1 MSSTLSSTLKFLGG
15 LGVGAAIGYF
25 VRDSSVGQKTSEPP
39 EPPEPFSLIV
49 PNITCHD
56 LQTGQ
61 VLYKR
66 EYYGGGGPEPNG
78 WTYCLFGY
86 GPGDDYLCDDVIVL
100 MAWDGIG
107 RKVNINCT
115 KLCDDAVDIKYN
127 NILQFTL
134 PQNSGVPE
142 KELRTNFAWFQVT
155 Y

>member
-1 MSSTLSSTLKFLGG
+1 MSSTLKFLGG
-15 LGVGAAIGYF
+15 LGVGGAIGYF
-25 VRDSSVGQKTSEPP
+25 VRGPKTS

-66 EYYGGGGPEPNG
+66 EYYGGGPEPNG
-78 WTYCLFGY
+78 WIHGLFGY

-115 KLCDDAVDIKYN
+115 KLCDEAVEIKYN
-127 NILQFTL
+127 NRLQTILV
-134 PQNSGVPE
+134 QNSGLPE
-142 KELRTNFAWFQVT
+142 KEVGGNFAWFQVT

>member
-1 MSSTLSSTLKFLGG
+1 VLKFLGG

-25 VRDSSVGQKTSEPP
+25 VRDSFVGPKTSEPS
-39 EPPEPFSLIV
+39 EPFSLIV

-66 EYYGGGGPEPNG
+66 AYYGSAKEPNG

-86 GPGDDYLCDDVIVL
+86 GPGDDYQCDDVIVL

-115 KLCDDAVDIKYN
+115 NLCDEAVEIKYN
-127 NILQFTL
+127 NRLQTILV
-134 PQNSGVPE
+134 QNSGLPE
-142 KELRTNFAWFQVT
+142 KEVGGNFAWFQVT